1 MGLASPI
8 RILFNLGRV
17 GSMAV
22 DVITKF
28 NFQTFLSSS
37 DVYKAG
43 IRNRGKALVSIE
55 EFTPVDSDQLEVTL
69 AVTRRLNQEDKEFV
83 LVFRQPN
90 EVYNIPVEIKS
101 REEER
106 VYILEKK
113 GQVVYIEDRRDY
125 ERVEIGKKVEYYP
138 AQRNRNVNHLYT
150 GVIKDISASGAQ
162 LVTTRELNT
171 SNPIVLDTTFLEL
184 SLDELVGKVV
194 WKEEMKSRKYANG
207 IQFKFSEPE
216 ERTAL
221 IDYLYQDEKEDDE
234 AEE

>member
-1 MGLASPI
+1 
-8 RILFNLGRV
+8 
-17 GSMAV
+17 MAV